1 MLLLIRELKQNMQ
14 SSRQGGHRQIMKMS
28 FRSRKRKENEEFAN
42 AYAQGH
48 SMAGD
53 IWRRLLRDKSSVV
66 SMGFLCLIV
75 LLAIFANVLFDE
87 SLVTMQNTAIRN
99 NPPSWEHWFGTD
111 LYGRDIFIRMVF
123 GSRVSLTIGI
133 VTMGVSMIIG
143 GLLGAVA
150 AYFGGKI
157 DGIIMRFT
165 DMFMAIPETLLALCV
180 VAAMGASAVSL
191 IVAMTVAAVPGNCR
205 LVRSTVLSIVDTEYV
220 EAARACGMRDI
231 GIIVK
236 EIIPNSLGPIIVVST
251 QGIANLML
259 TASSLSYLGM
269 GIQPPNPEWGAM
281 ISEAR
286 EFLRS
291 DPYMCIIPGIVIVL
305 TALSFNLLGDGLRD
319 AMDPRLK
326 D

>member
-1 MLLLIRELKQNMQ
+1 
-14 SSRQGGHRQIMKMS
+14 
-28 FRSRKRKENEEFAN
+28 
-42 AYAQGH
+42 
-48 SMAGD
+48 MAGD

>member
-14 SSRQGGHRQIMKMS
+14 SSRQGGQRQIMKMS

-87 SLVTMQNTAIRN
+87 SLVTMQNTAMRN

-157 DGIIMRFT
+157 DGVIMRFT

>member
-14 SSRQGGHRQIMKMS
+14 SSRQGGQRQIMKMS

-66 SMGFLCLIV
+66 SMGFLCLVV

>member
-1 MLLLIRELKQNMQ
+1 MKSFAAMRRRQLDRTAV
-14 SSRQGGHRQIMKMS
+14 SGTRRHSRT
-28 FRSRKRKENEEFAN
+28 A
-42 AYAQGH
+42 
-48 SMAGD
+48 D
-53 IWRRLLRDKSSVV
+53 IGRRLLRDKSAVA
-66 SMGFLCLIV
+66 SMVFLGIIV
-75 LLAIFANVLFDE
+75 FLAVFANVLFDQ
-87 SLVTMQNTAIRN
+87 SVVTTQNISVRN
-99 NPPSWEHWFGTD
+99 SPPSWEHWFGTD
-111 LYGRDIFIRMVF
+111 LYGRDIFVRMVF
-123 GSRVSLTIGI
+123 GSRVSLIIGV
-133 VTMGVSMIIG
+133 VTMVASMVIG

-150 AYFGGKI
+150 AYFGGVI
-157 DGIIMRFT
+157 DSVIMRLP

-191 IVAMTVAAVPGNCR
+191 IVAMTVACVPGNCR
-205 LVRSTVLSIVDTEYV
+205 LVRSTVLSIVDSEYV
-220 EAARACGMRDI
+220 EAARACGMSDL

-236 EIIPNSLGPIIVVST
+236 EILTNALGPIIVVST
-251 QGIANLML
+251 QGVAGIML

-291 DPYMCIIPGIVIVL
+291 APYTCIIPGIVIVL

>member
-1 MLLLIRELKQNMQ
+1 MNLPWV
-14 SSRQGGHRQIMKMS
+14 
-28 FRSRKRKENEEFAN
+28 KRKQERLDAL
-42 AYAQGH
+42 AVAAARRQ
-48 SMAGD
+48 SPAKD
-53 IWRRLLRDKSSVV
+53 IWRRLLRNKSSVV
-66 SMGFLCLIV
+66 SLAF
-75 LLAIFANVLFDE
+75 LAIIIILAVTANLLFDQG
-87 SLVTMQNTAIRN
+87 LVTAQDFAIRN
-99 NPPSWEHWFGTD
+99 NPPSLQHWFGTD
-111 LYGRDIFIRMVF
+111 FYGRDIFIRMVY

-150 AYFGGKI
+150 AYFGGVT
-157 DGIIMRFT
+157 DSIIMRLT

-180 VAAMGASAVSL
+180 VAAMGASATSL
-191 IVAMTVAAVPGNCR
+191 IVAMAVAAIPGNCR
-205 LVRSTVLSIVDTEYV
+205 LVSSTVLSIVDTEYV
-220 EAARACGMRDI
+220 EAARACGMSDLK
-231 GIIVK
+231 IIVK
-236 EIIPNSLGPIIVVST
+236 EILPNCLGPIIVVST
-251 QGIANLML
+251 QGVANLML

-286 EFLRS
+286 EFLRA

>member
-1 MLLLIRELKQNMQ
+1 MACSLVCDFYHREADDLFADAESLLEDLQN
-14 SSRQGGHRQIMKMS
+14 
-28 FRSRKRKENEEFAN
+28 
-42 AYAQGH
+42 
-48 SMAGD
+48 D
-53 IWRRLLRDKSSVV
+53 
-66 SMGFLCLIV
+66 
-75 LLAIFANVLFDE
+75 IFARAFIFRVHHGVVQRGVECLAGFAERRHAELFEDAGE
-87 SLVTMQNTAIRN
+87 LRHRHLHALFER
-99 NPPSWEHWFGTD
+99 
-111 LYGRDIFIRMVF
+111 L
-123 GSRVSLTIGI
+123 
-133 VTMGVSMIIG
+133 IG

-150 AYFGGKI
+150 AYFGKAT
-157 DGIIMRFT
+157 DSIIMRLT

-191 IVAMTVAAVPGNCR
+191 IVAMTVACVPGNCR
-205 LVRSTVLSIVDTEYV
+205 LVRSTVLSIVDAEYV
-220 EAARACGMRDI
+220 EAARACGMSDLQ
-231 GIIVK
+231 IIVK
-236 EIIPNSLGPIIVVST
+236 EIIPNCLGPIIVVST
-251 QGIANLML
+251 QGIAGIML

-291 DPYMCIIPGIVIVL
+291 APYTCIIPGIVIVL

>member
-1 MLLLIRELKQNMQ
+1 MPLLTRVSKLSTQSNRQEENDKLWQNYHLRVRKEKKMKNLLLPIP
-14 SSRQGGHRQIMKMS
+14 
-28 FRSRKRKENEEFAN
+28 A
-42 AYAQGH
+42 
-48 SMAGD
+48 D
-53 IWRRLLRDKSSVV
+53 IWRRLLRDKSSVI
-66 SMGFLCLIV
+66 SMGFLCIII

-87 SLVTMQNTAIRN
+87 ELVTLQNSAIRN
-99 NPPSWEHWFGTD
+99 QPPSFEHWFGTD

-133 VTMGVSMIIG
+133 VTMAVSMIIG

-150 AYFGGKI
+150 AYFGGKL
-157 DGIIMRFT
+157 DGIIMRIT

-180 VAAMGASAVSL
+180 VAAMGASATSL
-191 IVAMTVAAVPGNCR
+191 IVAMTVAAIPGNCR
-205 LVRSTVLSIVDTEYV
+205 LVRSTVLGIVDTEYV
-220 EAARACGMRDI
+220 EAARASGMRNI
-231 GIIVK
+231 GIIIK

-281 ISEAR
+281 IAEAR

>member
-1 MLLLIRELKQNMQ
+1 
-14 SSRQGGHRQIMKMS
+14 MKMS

-66 SMGFLCLIV
+66 SMGFLCLVV

>member
-1 MLLLIRELKQNMQ
+1 MKYLNYGKQKAKELDDLALASQKGN
-14 SSRQGGHRQIMKMS
+14 
-28 FRSRKRKENEEFAN
+28 
-42 AYAQGH
+42 
-48 SMAGD
+48 SMAKD
-53 IWRRLLRDKSSVV
+53 IWKRLLREKSSVV
-66 SMGFLCLIV
+66 SMCFLLLIV
-75 LLAIFANVLFDE
+75 FLAVFANVLFDE
-87 SLVTMQNTAIRN
+87 TLITAQNTAIRN

-123 GSRVSLTIGI
+123 GSRVSLAIGI
-133 VTMGVSMIIG
+133 VTMGVSMVLG
-143 GLLGAVA
+143 GLLGAIA
-150 AYFGGKI
+150 AYFGGKV
-157 DGIIMRFT
+157 DGIIMRLT

-191 IVAMTVAAVPGNCR
+191 ITAMVIAVIPGNCR
-205 LVRSTVLSIVDTEYV
+205 LVRSTVLGIVDTEYV
-220 EAARACGMRDI
+220 EAAKACGMSNL
-231 GIIVK
+231 GIIIK

-251 QGIANLML
+251 QGIANIML

-286 EFLRS
+286 QFLRS

>member
-1 MLLLIRELKQNMQ
+1 
-14 SSRQGGHRQIMKMS
+14 MKMS

>member
-1 MLLLIRELKQNMQ
+1 MRAFAAMRGRQLDQAAAGGTRRY
-14 SSRQGGHRQIMKMS
+14 SRT
-28 FRSRKRKENEEFAN
+28 A
-42 AYAQGH
+42 
-48 SMAGD
+48 D
-53 IWRRLLRDKSSVV
+53 IGRRLVRDKSAVA
-66 SMGFLCLIV
+66 SMVFLGIIV
-75 LLAIFANVLFDE
+75 LLAVFANVLFDQ
-87 SLVTMQNTAIRN
+87 SAVAAQNINARN
-99 NPPSWEHWFGTD
+99 CPPSWEHWFGTD
-111 LYGRDIFIRMVF
+111 LYGRDIFVRMVF
-123 GSRVSLTIGI
+123 GSRVSLIIGV
-133 VTMGVSMIIG
+133 VTMASSMVIG

-150 AYFGGKI
+150 AYFGGVI
-157 DGIIMRFT
+157 DSVIMRLT

-191 IVAMTVAAVPGNCR
+191 IVAMTVACVPGNCR
-205 LVRSTVLSIVDTEYV
+205 LVRSTVLGIVDSEYV
-220 EAARACGMRDI
+220 EAARACGMSHL

-236 EIIPNSLGPIIVVST
+236 EILTNALGPIIVVST
-251 QGIANLML
+251 QGIAGIML

-291 DPYMCIIPGIVIVL
+291 APYTCIIPGIVIVL

>member
-14 SSRQGGHRQIMKMS
+14 SSRQGGQRQIMKMS
-28 FRSRKRKENEEFAN
+28 FRSRKIKENEEFAN

-66 SMGFLCLIV
+66 SMGFLCLVV

>member
-1 MLLLIRELKQNMQ
+1 
-14 SSRQGGHRQIMKMS
+14 MKMS
-28 FRSRKRKENEEFAN
+28 FKSRKRKENEEFAT

-87 SLVTMQNTAIRN
+87 SLVTMQDTAIRN
-99 NPPSWEHWFGTD
+99 NPPSWDHWFGTD

-143 GLLGAVA
+143 GLLGAIA

-191 IVAMTVAAVPGNCR
+191 IAAMTVAAVPGNCR

>member
-14 SSRQGGHRQIMKMS
+14 SSRQGGQRQIMKMS

-220 EAARACGMRDI
+220 EAARACGMRYI

-236 EIIPNSLGPIIVVST
+236 EIIPKSLGPIIVVST

>member
-1 MLLLIRELKQNMQ
+1 MRAFAAMRGRQLDQASVGGTRRY
-14 SSRQGGHRQIMKMS
+14 SRT
-28 FRSRKRKENEEFAN
+28 A
-42 AYAQGH
+42 
-48 SMAGD
+48 D
-53 IWRRLLRDKSSVV
+53 IGRRLVRDKSAVA
-66 SMGFLCLIV
+66 SMVFLGIIV
-75 LLAIFANVLFDE
+75 LLAVFANVLFDQ
-87 SLVTMQNTAIRN
+87 STVAAQNISARN
-99 NPPSWEHWFGTD
+99 CPPSWEHWFGTD
-111 LYGRDIFIRMVF
+111 LYGRDIFVRMVF
-123 GSRVSLTIGI
+123 GSRVSLIIGV
-133 VTMGVSMIIG
+133 VTMASSMVIG

-150 AYFGGKI
+150 AYFGGMI
-157 DGIIMRFT
+157 DSVIMRLT

-191 IVAMTVAAVPGNCR
+191 IVAMTVACVPGNCR
-205 LVRSTVLSIVDTEYV
+205 LVRSTVLGIVDSEYV
-220 EAARACGMRDI
+220 EAARACGMSHL

-236 EIIPNSLGPIIVVST
+236 EILTNALGPIIVVST
-251 QGIANLML
+251 QGIAGIML

-291 DPYMCIIPGIVIVL
+291 APYTCIIPGIVIVL

-319 AMDPRLK
+319 AMDPRLR